1 MRGLQTMR
9 RVGLAYRQV
18 FTSPAGRILLKDL
31 IRTAVLYRQTGAI
44 DGAEQLLG
52 EVVDE

>member
-9 RVGLAYRQV
+9 RVGSAYRQV
-18 FTSPAGRILLKDL
+18 FTSPAGRIVLKDL
-31 IRTAVLYRQTGAI
+31 IRTAVPYPQTSAV

-52 EVVDE
+52 EVVD